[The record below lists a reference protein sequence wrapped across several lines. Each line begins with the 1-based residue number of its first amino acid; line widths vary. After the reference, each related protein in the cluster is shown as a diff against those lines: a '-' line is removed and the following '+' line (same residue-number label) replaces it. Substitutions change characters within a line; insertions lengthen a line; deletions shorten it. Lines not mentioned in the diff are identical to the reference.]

1 MNPLP
6 QHLNWVKKAFNRTI
20 QFTDDN
26 NQMVGDIRFAP
37 FSQHV
42 SANLNNIKLNFDIQ
56 GFINKDVTIT
66 NDANEVLG
74 HIKLGFRSKAEI
86 ALTNGEVYIWKREDF
101 FQQEWTII
109 HDLPNTDND
118 PVSVS
123 YNRTRDFLTEKG
135 GINLEEQGNT
145 HEELLVLTGFFLGFY
160 FLRRRRKVAAVV
172 AFAAAG

>member
-1 MNPLP
+1 M
-6 QHLNWVKKAFNRTI
+6 
-20 QFTDDN
+20 
-26 NQMVGDIRFAP
+26 
-37 FSQHV
+37 
-42 SANLNNIKLNFDIQ
+42 
-56 GFINKDVTIT
+56 
-66 NDANEVLG
+66 
-74 HIKLGFRSKAEI
+74 
-86 ALTNGEVYIWKREDF
+86 
-101 FQQEWTII
+101 I

-145 HEELLVLTGFFLGFY
+145 QEELLVLTGFFLGFY